1 MSNYG
6 GYFMDKRYL
15 IIIFIIFFCGIDLF
29 FVANNSEM
37 VGKASVDFDNY
48 TFSVPRDYSLM
59 NTFDTF
65 VQIYNP
71 NLGYLAFGYND
82 SANYTQSLE
91 IINNK
96 SNQKILS
103 NGTINVDNITI
114 YSIYFESI
122 DDSNVSTNR
131 SYFFF
136 NKYGHSFKISMV
148 GFNYDDDRNKT
159 IDVIGEIVG
168 SLRHNKK
175 V

>member
-1 MSNYG
+1 
-6 GYFMDKRYL
+6 
-15 IIIFIIFFCGIDLF
+15 
-29 FVANNSEM
+29 
-37 VGKASVDFDNY
+37 
-48 TFSVPRDYSLM
+48 M

-131 SYFFF
+131 SIF
-136 NKYGHSFKISMV
+136 SLISMAIHLK
-148 GFNYDDDRNKT
+148 FLWLDLT
-159 IDVIGEIVG
+159 MMMIVIK
-168 SLRHNKK
+168 LLML
-175 V
+175 